1 MIFIWSRSRRKSKM
15 AMLRKIGKV
24 FRNPYVFSII
34 SKCCVVLAGFLF
46 TVVQAR
52 YLGAE
57 LKGQVTY
64 VTSITSITAIVFGF
78 GIHQAYP
85 YYKKKLQRNLLPVF
99 FKIAMI
105 QLGIYAAISVVVA
118 IIFNSP
124 KMIAISLITP
134 IMVYDRIVA
143 YITMV
148 EEPNHK
154 NAIEMIVNFAELL
167 LIVVLWIFFPKSFLI
182 GVSVIAFKDVIMA
195 VIYTWRWRK
204 EIVSDKTPIKG
215 WPLRLIKFGFFPMLA
230 LLMTTLNY
238 RVDVI
243 MLDGRVP
250 DAAIGVYSIG
260 VMLAERVWLIPDAM
274 KEVMIS
280 KVAKGKGTEEVS
292 FVIRVCNTVCL
303 LVVLLLILLGQPFI
317 NIVFGEEYAG
327 AYMVTLILLIGVF
340 FMIYYKMIASYNIVI
355 GKQVIN
361 FIFLGISV
369 LGNIGANA
377 IMIPLFGIYGAG
389 WASVISYAI
398 CSLLFIIQFKIT
410 TGMPL
415 RRMLIATPSD
425 FKGLK
430 SRLKKG

>member
-1 MIFIWSRSRRKSKM
+1 MKVIRCRRKYEM
-15 AMLRKIGKV
+15 AMLRKIGMF

-52 YLGAE
+52 YLGAD

-64 VTSITSITAIVFGF
+64 VTSITSITSIVFGF

-85 YYKKKLQRNLLPVF
+85 YYKKKLERNLLPVF
-99 FKIAMI
+99 FKIAML
-105 QLGIYAAISVVVA
+105 QLALYAAFSIVVA
-118 IIFNSP
+118 IVFSTP
-124 KMIAISLITP
+124 RMIAISLITP
-134 IMVYDRIVA
+134 IMVYDRIVS

-148 EEPNHK
+148 EEPNRK

-167 LIVVLWIFFPKSFLI
+167 LIVVLWIFFPASFLI

-195 VIYTWRWRK
+195 VIYTWHWRK
-204 EIVSDKTPIKG
+204 EIISDKTPIRG
-215 WPLRLIKFGFFPMLA
+215 WALRLLKFGFFPMLA

-274 KEVMIS
+274 KEVMVS
-280 KVAKGKGTEEVS
+280 KVAKGKGTAEVS

-303 LVVLLLILLGQPFI
+303 LVIAVLILLGQPFI

-327 AYMVTLILLIGVF
+327 AYTVTLILLVGVF

-369 LGNIGANA
+369 LGNIAANA
-377 IMIPLFGIYGAG
+377 VMIPFFGIYGAG

-398 CSLLFIIQFKIT
+398 CSILFIIHFRIT
-410 TGMPL
+410 TKVPL
-415 RRMLIATPSD
+415 RSMLIATPSD

>member
-1 MIFIWSRSRRKSKM
+1 MKVIRCRRKYEM
-15 AMLRKIGKV
+15 AMLRKIGMF

-52 YLGAE
+52 YLGAD

-64 VTSITSITAIVFGF
+64 VTSITSITSIVFGF

-85 YYKKKLQRNLLPVF
+85 YYKKKLERNLLPVF
-99 FKIAMI
+99 FKIAML
-105 QLGIYAAISVVVA
+105 QLALYAAFSIVVA
-118 IIFNSP
+118 IVFSTP
-124 KMIAISLITP
+124 RMIAISLITP
-134 IMVYDRIVA
+134 IMVYDRIVS

-148 EEPNHK
+148 EEPNRK

-167 LIVVLWIFFPKSFLI
+167 LIVVLWIFFPASFLI

-195 VIYTWRWRK
+195 VIYTWHWRK
-204 EIVSDKTPIKG
+204 EIISDKTPIRG
-215 WPLRLIKFGFFPMLA
+215 WALRLLKFGFFPMLA

-274 KEVMIS
+274 KEVMVS
-280 KVAKGKGTEEVS
+280 KVAKGKGTAEVS

-303 LVVLLLILLGQPFI
+303 LVIAVLILLGQPFI

-327 AYMVTLILLIGVF
+327 AYTVTLILLVGVF

-377 IMIPLFGIYGAG
+377 IMIPFFGIYGAG

-398 CSLLFIIQFKIT
+398 CSILFIIHFRIT
-410 TGMPL
+410 TKVPL
-415 RRMLIATPSD
+415 RSMLIAKPSD

-430 SRLKKG
+430 SKLKKG